1 MFKRKLPVLGVF
13 CGEKAMDIANVK
25 RVAKQEWR
33 NAFRT
38 KTAYLSA
45 LLLGIT
51 LLSALF
57 ISWQNAK
64 TLNEERR
71 KYQEIVQTNWLEQP
85 DRHPHR
91 SSHYGY
97 LAFRPKSP
105 LSFFDSGVDSFAGT
119 SIFLEAHKQ
128 NTVNFSEA
136 RHSNGLLRFGEFNLA
151 LILQILLPL
160 LIFFLGFSAISGD
173 RESGILRLMLS
184 QGVAWR
190 EILIG
195 KTLGILAIIF
205 VLLTPL
211 LLISMALWLVLNNF
225 QIASDAWLRLVFLLF
240 GYAAYFVVCAAIAV
254 AVSSLTQTSRN
265 SLITLIV
272 IWIAF
277 FIVVP
282 RATQNFGA
290 NLYPTPSK
298 SQFDRLLEDD
308 LAKEGDSHNPNDPK
322 FAELKREVLAKYNV
336 NDVKDL
342 PFNYG
347 GFVMSQAEGI
357 SSAIFRKHYGE
368 LLEKFKSQ
376 NRAAEIVG
384 LLNPY
389 LAIRHFS
396 MAAAGS
402 DFTAYE
408 NFGWQAEE
416 FRFNMIQK
424 LNDFHTE
431 KIKAENDRGQ
441 KLSREIWQEFPKFE
455 YREPTVFESLT
466 KQILAVFSV
475 IFWLIVAGAVIWFLP
490 CKPV

>member
-1 MFKRKLPVLGVF
+1 MNFSNIKL
-13 CGEKAMDIANVK
+13 I
-25 RVAKQEWR
+25 AKQEWR

-38 KTAYLSA
+38 KTVYISA
-45 LLLGIT
+45 IVLGVT

-91 SSHYGY
+91 SAHYGY
-97 LAFRPKSP
+97 LAFRPKSS

-119 SIFLEAHKQ
+119 AVFLEAHKQ
-128 NTVNFSEA
+128 NTTNFSEA
-136 RHSNGLLRFGEFNLA
+136 QHSNGLLRFGELNLA
-151 LILQILLPL
+151 LILQILVPL
-160 LIFFLGFSAISGD
+160 LIFFLGFGAISSE

-190 EILIG
+190 EMLIG
-195 KTLGILAIIF
+195 KTVGILGVICA
-205 VLLTPL
+205 LLIPL
-211 LLISMALWLVLNNF
+211 LLISLGLWMILNNF
-225 QIASDAWLRLVFLLF
+225 QITSDSWVRLLFLLT
-240 GYAAYFVVCAAIAV
+240 GYAVYFVVCATIAV
-254 AVSSLTQTSRN
+254 AVSALTITSRS

-277 FIVVP
+277 WIVVP
-282 RATQNFGA
+282 RATQNIGA
-290 NLYPTPSK
+290 SIYPTPSK
-298 SQFDRLLEDD
+298 SQFDKLLESD

-336 NDVKDL
+336 NDVKEL
-342 PFNYG
+342 PFNYA
-347 GFVMSQAEGI
+347 GFVMSQAEEI
-357 SSAIFRKHYGE
+357 SSSIFRKHYGE
-368 LLEKFKSQ
+368 LLQKFKLQ
-376 NRAAEIVG
+376 NRAAEITG
-384 LLNPY
+384 LFNPY

-396 MAAAGS
+396 MATAGS

-408 NFGWQAEE
+408 NFQWQAEE

-424 LNDFHTE
+424 LNDLHTN

-441 KLSREIWQEFPKFE
+441 KVSRAIWEEFPKFE
-455 YREPTVFESLT
+455 YREPTVFESLS
-466 KQILAVFSV
+466 KQSLAIFSV
-475 IFWLIVAGAVIWFLP
+475 VFWLILVFSVIWFLP
-490 CKPV
+490 KIPI

>member
-1 MFKRKLPVLGVF
+1 MNLSNIKQ
-13 CGEKAMDIANVK
+13 I
-25 RVAKQEWR
+25 AKQEWR

-38 KTAYLSA
+38 KTVYLSA
-45 LLLGIT
+45 IVLGVT

-91 SSHYGY
+91 SAHYGY
-97 LAFRPKSP
+97 LAFRPKSS

-119 SIFLEAHKQ
+119 SVFLEAHKQ

-136 RHSNGLLRFGEFNLA
+136 RHSNGLLRFGELNLA
-151 LILQILLPL
+151 LILQILVPL
-160 LIFFLGFSAISGD
+160 LIFFLGFSAISGE

-184 QGVAWR
+184 QDVAWR

-195 KTLGILAIIF
+195 KTAGILAIIF
-205 VLLTPL
+205 ALLTPL
-211 LLISMALWLVLNNF
+211 LLISLGLWLILNNF
-225 QIASDAWLRLVFLLF
+225 EINSDSLIRLIVLFL
-240 GYAAYFVVCAAIAV
+240 GYAVYFVVCAAIAV
-254 AVSSLTQTSRN
+254 AVSSLTKTSRN

-277 FIVVP
+277 WIVMP
-282 RATQNFGA
+282 RAMQNIGA
-290 NLYPTPSK
+290 SFYPTPSK
-298 SQFDRLLEDD
+298 SQFDKLLEND

-336 NDVKDL
+336 SDVKEL

-347 GFVMSQAEGI
+347 GFVMSQAEEI

-368 LLEKFKSQ
+368 LLHKFKLQ
-376 NRAAEIVG
+376 NRATEMAG
-384 LLNPY
+384 LFNPY

-396 MAAAGS
+396 MATAGS
-402 DFTAYE
+402 DFTAFE
-408 NFGWQAEE
+408 NFQWQAED

-424 LNDFHTE
+424 LNDLHANR
-431 KIKAENDRGQ
+431 IKAENDRTQ
-441 KLSREIWQEFPKFE
+441 KVSRAIWEEFPKFE
-455 YREPTVFESLT
+455 YREATVFESLS
-466 KQILAVFSV
+466 KQSLAIFSV
-475 IFWLIVAGAVIWFLP
+475 IFWLVLASSVVWFLP
-490 CKPV
+490 KKDI

>member
-1 MFKRKLPVLGVF
+1 MIFSNIKL
-13 CGEKAMDIANVK
+13 I
-25 RVAKQEWR
+25 AKQEWR

-38 KTAYLSA
+38 KTVYISA
-45 LLLGIT
+45 IVLGVT

-91 SSHYGY
+91 SAHYGY

-119 SIFLEAHKQ
+119 AVFLEAHKQ
-128 NTVNFSEA
+128 NTTNFSEV
-136 RHSNGLLRFGEFNLA
+136 RHSNGLLRFGELNLA
-151 LILQILLPL
+151 LILQILVPL
-160 LIFFLGFSAISGD
+160 LIFFLGFSAISSE

-195 KTLGILAIIF
+195 KTVGILGVIF
-205 VLLTPL
+205 ALLIPL
-211 LLISMALWLVLNNF
+211 LLISLGLWLILNNF
-225 QIASDAWLRLVFLLF
+225 QITSDSWFRLLFLLT
-240 GYAAYFVVCAAIAV
+240 GYAVYFVVCATIAV
-254 AVSSLTQTSRN
+254 AVSALTKTSRS

-272 IWIAF
+272 LWIAF
-277 FIVVP
+277 WIVVP
-282 RATQNFGA
+282 RAMQNIGA
-290 NLYPTPSK
+290 GIYPTPSK
-298 SQFDRLLEDD
+298 SQFDKLLESD

-322 FAELKREVLAKYNV
+322 FAALKEEVLTKYNV
-336 NDVKDL
+336 KDIKDL
-342 PFNYG
+342 PFNYS
-347 GFVMSQAEGI
+347 GFVMSQAEEI

-368 LLEKFKSQ
+368 LLEKFKLQ
-376 NRAAEIVG
+376 NRVAEITG
-384 LLNPY
+384 LFNPY

-396 MAAAGS
+396 MATAGS

-408 NFGWQAEE
+408 NFQWQAEE

-424 LNDFHTE
+424 LNDLHTN

-441 KLSREIWQEFPKFE
+441 KVSRAIWEEFPKFE
-455 YREPTVFESLT
+455 YREPTVFESLS
-466 KQILAVFSV
+466 KQSLAIFSV
-475 IFWLIVAGAVIWFLP
+475 VFWLILVFSVIWFLP
-490 CKPV
+490 KKPI